1 MADSGRAH
9 DRWDFTEF
17 NNGSPATVCEG
28 FCLLSGYV
36 AEKVMGFR
44 LPADCFCHLSDN
56 PRSEDALTR
65 YRYEQSVYDYVVS
78 AVNQKIE
85 DDLKVQLHIPGSVM
99 SLGKGC
105 ECPDYDNRERSY
117 DRGFI
122 VSTTCPLH
130 GFHGTHRVVE
140 SPHK

>member
-1 MADSGRAH
+1 MERQH
-9 DRWDFTEF
+9 ERWDFTEF
-17 NNGSPATVCEG
+17 NEGSPATVCEG
-28 FCLLSGYV
+28 YCLLSGFV
-36 AEKVMGFR
+36 ASEVMGFR

-56 PRSEDALTR
+56 PRSNDALTR
-65 YRYEQSVYDYVVS
+65 FRYEKSVYDYDVS

-105 ECPDYDNRERSY
+105 ECPDYDNRERDY

>member
-1 MADSGRAH
+1 MERQH
-9 DRWDFTEF
+9 ERWDFTEF
-17 NNGSPATVCEG
+17 NEGSPETVCEG
-28 FCLLSGYV
+28 YCLLSGYV
-36 AEKVMGFR
+36 ASEVMGFR
-44 LPADCFCHLSDN
+44 LPADCFCHLSD
-56 PRSEDALTR
+56 DAGKESRTMR
-65 YRYEQSVYDYVVS
+65 FRYEKSVFDFVVS

-85 DDLKVQLHIPGSVM
+85 DDMKVQLRIPGSVM

-122 VSTTCPLH
+122 VSTTCQLH